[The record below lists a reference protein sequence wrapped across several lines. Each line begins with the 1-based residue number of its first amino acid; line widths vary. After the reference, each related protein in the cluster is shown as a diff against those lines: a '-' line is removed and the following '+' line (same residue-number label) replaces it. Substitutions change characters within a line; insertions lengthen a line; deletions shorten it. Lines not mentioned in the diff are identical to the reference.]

1 MINFNDDNNN
11 TNNYKNDDDDN
22 DNIITMMTTRI
33 IIIIPMTMMIRYL
46 KFNCTLVGVRF
57 SAYFRLFERL
67 FASLPGVP
75 SPQQQHL
82 NRIQILTSRSQIKA
96 LTLPVHCK
104 YLVLTYL

>member
-33 IIIIPMTMMIRYL
+33 IIIIPMMIRYL

-104 YLVLTYL
+104 YLVLT